1 MDRSFCDVVK
11 GRKSAPRAASGTR
24 ADASSKLPESRLA
37 GRESGGVTSNA
48 GSPSQVPPSRSSG
61 TVKVGKALSGDKV
74 GKLKVNPVTVPVT
87 SGPARE
93 GEVGWQVAMGKKKRR
108 AEKASANSRPAQRRA
123 GKASADSRPARSLPV
138 FPEGGVSTGGAA
150 RRAPA
155 GPRQTAPSAGGV
167 LSKGSSGNSS
177 SSMGRN
183 VRSGKAS
190 SRPGGMFSGVGN
202 PSTTAP
208 RGRQG
213 TLELAR
219 VSDVRGKA
227 SLGHV
232 SPLTLI
238 QAEHDKHKASVSGFP
253 APPPRGRRV
262 VRKKTDVGT
271 AAETLRG
278 PSQTND
284 NAQKSRAELK
294 DAARCQQRTRAV
306 DVPSGKE
313 ATKSKRFRVDADD
326 LPSGKEARKETKA
339 TMKVLSKTKA
349 AGVSSSKTPLRV
361 SGAER
366 TAKPKTDSTLASGNV
381 GQALAR
387 PRAGVVGGTET
398 GQARIDGKR
407 KESGAVSLGVDN
419 VKAGNTKLRQKKGEC
434 RQGSRS
440 TEGHSTGQA
449 EKGAKVANRAD
460 ASVKRWGELV
470 TVAKRAVAA
479 NEAIESLQ
487 RKEKVRVRAR
497 AEIAA
502 QETSDTK
509 AKARTQTKTGNVGT
523 GTRVKATEAETSR
536 KHGETTR
543 KVRIAKRPK
552 GNGSIAC
559 PVDAHVIVYAD
570 APVPEGDRSR
580 LGPCSPE
587 APPPSGRSLGGA
599 GDRKVPPPQ
608 EPVDRD
614 ARMGGATDRVAA
626 AHAQDGARSSSTA
639 RASLGSAHGPA
650 NAYSSA
656 EGGASSSLRGPSLPG
671 CAGAGGGE
679 SCSL

>member
-1 MDRSFCDVVK
+1 M
-11 GRKSAPRAASGTR
+11 
-24 ADASSKLPESRLA
+24 
-37 GRESGGVTSNA
+37 
-48 GSPSQVPPSRSSG
+48 
-61 TVKVGKALSGDKV
+61 
-74 GKLKVNPVTVPVT
+74 
-87 SGPARE
+87 
-93 GEVGWQVAMGKKKRR
+93 
-108 AEKASANSRPAQRRA
+108 
-123 GKASADSRPARSLPV
+123 
-138 FPEGGVSTGGAA
+138 VS
-150 RRAPA
+150 
-155 GPRQTAPSAGGV
+155 
-167 LSKGSSGNSS
+167 
-177 SSMGRN
+177 
-183 VRSGKAS
+183 
-190 SRPGGMFSGVGN
+190 
-202 PSTTAP
+202 
-208 RGRQG
+208 
-213 TLELAR
+213 
-219 VSDVRGKA
+219 
-227 SLGHV
+227 
-232 SPLTLI
+232 
-238 QAEHDKHKASVSGFP
+238 
-253 APPPRGRRV
+253 
-262 VRKKTDVGT
+262 KTDVGT

-278 PSQTND
+278 PSQKID
-284 NAQKSRAELK
+284 IAQKSRAAPK
-294 DAARCQQRTRAV
+294 DAATTTSQQRTRAR
-306 DVPSGKE
+306 DVPQGKE
-313 ATKSKRFRVDADD
+313 AKITEKVHVVTR
-326 LPSGKEARKETKA
+326 KA

-366 TAKPKTDSTLASGNV
+366 TAKPKTDSTLASDNV

-407 KESGAVSLGVDN
+407 KGVDN
-419 VKAGNTKLRQKKGEC
+419 DKAGNTKLRRKKGEC

-502 QETSDTK
+502 QETNDT
-509 AKARTQTKTGNVGT
+509 KARTQTKTGNVGT

-543 KVRIAKRPK
+543 KVRKAKRPK

-580 LGPCSPE
+580 LGPCPPE

-656 EGGASSSLRGPSLPG
+656 EGGASSSYAAPVYLVARGR
-671 CAGAGGGE
+671 GG
-679 SCSL
+679 